1 MNRRKLFLAAAAA
14 IVALATACADAT
26 GPKNQTAIP
35 RANADLVCQVSAGSQ
50 VCTGT

>member
-1 MNRRKLFLAAAAA
+1 MNRRTLFLAAAAA

-26 GPKNQTAIP
+26 GPKTPTAIP
-35 RANADLVCQVSAGSQ
+35 HANGDLVCQVSNGSQ